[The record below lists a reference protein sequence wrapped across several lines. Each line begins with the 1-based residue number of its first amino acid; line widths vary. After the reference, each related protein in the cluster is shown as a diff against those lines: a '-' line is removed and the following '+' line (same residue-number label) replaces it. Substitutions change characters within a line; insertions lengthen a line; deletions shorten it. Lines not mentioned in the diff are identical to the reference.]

1 MRKHIDRAAV
11 RKVICEKRFLR
22 RLTDKRPDGSV
33 IPGEAF
39 GPACCRLDMWHWA
52 AESLW
57 GGDYVY
63 CITVTD
69 EGLQLAV
76 DSYSAVVDF
85 RHAEFDVDAQEAGWI
100 VIEVFRRD
108 RAHYQFL
115 HRTARML
122 LAGIDVRLSSG
133 EMVRG
138 IRGLQ
143 GALS

>member
-11 RKVICEKRFLR
+11 RKVIAETLFLR
-22 RLTDKRPDGSV
+22 RLTDKRPNGEV

-39 GPACCRLDMWHWA
+39 GLRGPRDLSPWTSDAFQYLYHIVA
-52 AESLW
+52 
-57 GGDYVY
+57 
-63 CITVTD
+63 TD
-69 EGLQLAV
+69 EGLLLAV
-76 DSYSAVVDF
+76 DSYSVVNGL
-85 RHAEFDVDAQEAGWI
+85 APAQFDVDAWEAGKI
-100 VIEVFRRD
+100 FIETFRRD
-108 RAHYQFL
+108 RAHFQFL

-122 LAGIDVRLSSG
+122 LAGIDVRLPSG